1 MTTLRTSK
9 TCIANQR
16 SLPKLKA
23 ALFMAMGA
31 AAVLG
36 LAGRHAAHKNGRT
49 DLGRARRAARFD
61 RRSPPGRTIAAVAS
75 SRRAAAARPGR
86 TTAAVASSRRAAAPV
101 CGDAGDAAAPQ
112 VRAARDHVRFY
123 DSYRVRFDVGARA
136 GARHAGPAAPSVAAQ
151 PRADG
156 GRRRLLSAR

>member
-75 SRRAAAARPGR
+75 SRRAAA
-86 TTAAVASSRRAAAPV
+86 PV

-123 DSYRVRFDVGARA
+123 DSYRVRFDVGGRA